1 MASEHN
7 FEAPERFIVG
17 TVGRPGERAFYL
29 QVVSAGEIVTAGLEK
44 AEVAALAE
52 GLQVL
57 LQQVAVN
64 DEAAIEPAPVDSA
77 PLETPF
83 AEDFRVSE
91 LSVAWDGQHV
101 IVEAGGSGATDES
114 VGRHARGA
122 HRPGDPRFRLPC
134 REGRRRRAP
143 AVRAVR
149 PAGRPR
155 RPRLPASELTHR
167 PPLRES
173 PVD

>member
-64 DEAAIEPAPVDSA
+64 DEAPIEPAPVDSA

-101 IVEAGGSGATDES
+101 IVEAGGSGTTDES
-114 VGRHARGA
+114 VGRMRVALTVPATHA
-122 HRPGDPRFRLPC
+122 FVS
-134 REGRRRRAP
+134 RAEKVV
-143 AVRAVR
+143 A
-149 PAGRPR
+149 AGRPPCVLCGLPADPGGHVC
-155 RPRLPASELTHR
+155 PRLN
-167 PPLRES
+167 
-173 PVD
+173 